1 MRLTTPV
8 ALPENELEIS
18 YSTKQMIIGSCFAEN
33 IGGRLVACKFPVMLN
48 PFGILYNPLSIATA
62 LERMEECRLFTENST
77 ELTFHEERWHS
88 MLHHGDFSRAGKEE
102 LIENINSRL
111 TQASKWIKETELLSL
126 TFGTAYVYRRKSD
139 NMVVGNCHKIP
150 STQFE
155 RSLLSPSEIV
165 TAMSIILER
174 LFSRNYAMKVMLT
187 VSPIRHFRDGA
198 HGNQVSKATLLLAV
212 DELQK
217 RFPGKIFYF
226 PSYEIVLDELRDY
239 RFYAEDMLHP
249 SPIAANY
256 IWERFGECYF
266 SEETK
271 SIAAKVEEINR
282 ALAHR
287 PINGASAAHADFKS
301 KLLLKIERLTEKYPF
316 FDFSKETEQ
325 LKNSL
330 SYNF

>member
-1 MRLTTPV
+1 MQLVTPV
-8 ALPENELEIS
+8 ALPKRELEIT
-18 YSTKQMIIGSCFAEN
+18 YATKQMIIGSCFAEN
-33 IGGRLVACKFPVMLN
+33 IGKRIVASKFPALLN

-62 LERMEECRLFTENST
+62 LERIADCRLFSAESP
-77 ELTFHEERWHS
+77 ELVFHEERWHS
-88 MLHHGDFSRAGKEE
+88 MLHHGDYSKESCKE
-102 LIENINSRL
+102 LVEGINRSL
-111 TQASKWIKETELLSL
+111 TEASEWIKETGLLSL
-126 TFGTAYVYRRKSD
+126 TFGTAFVYRRKSD
-139 NMVVGNCHKIP
+139 NMVVGNCHKLP
-150 STQFE
+150 STIFE
-155 RSLLSPSEIV
+155 RSLLSIAEIATTLGAV
-165 TAMSIILER
+165 LGK
-174 LFSRNYAMKVMLT
+174 LFARNDNMKVLLT

-212 DELQK
+212 EELQ
-217 RFPGKIFYF
+217 RAFPGRIHYF

-256 IWERFGECYF
+256 IWERFEESYF
-266 SEETK
+266 GEETRGIV
-271 SIAAKVEEINR
+271 SKVEEINR

-287 PINGASAAHADFKS
+287 PINEASAAHNEFKS